1 MTVIA
6 DNKKRVV
13 LPGAKPGDV
22 FDVQD
27 IGTKKILTL
36 LKPVSPRP
44 AKVTIKKDG
53 GYSVG
58 KLDRAIDNAAL
69 KEALAEF
76 P

>member
-44 AKVTIKKDG
+44 AKVTIKKES

-58 KLDRAIDNAAL
+58 KLDRSIDDAAL